1 MTRQDPSY
9 SDGMSKALKIRNA
22 EHSDAT
28 RISAIYGVHV
38 SDGAGTFEEVAPAA
52 EEIRRRMENV
62 KARGLPWH
70 VAEAKGELVGFCYAS
85 PYHARSAYKFT
96 VQTSVYVDSGW
107 HRRGIGVALL
117 DSIAVACR
125 KLGYCQ
131 IMAAVGDSR
140 NDGALRL
147 HARAGY
153 RTVGHAVRVG
163 VKFGRWMDVVYLQRS
178 LCDASAPPADVGP
191 VGYLPPTDQTGP

>member
-1 MTRQDPSY
+1 MVN
-9 SDGMSKALKIRNA
+9 GLSKSFKIRSA
-22 EHSDAT
+22 ELSDAT
-28 RISAIYGVHV
+28 RICAIYSFHV
-38 SDGAGTFEEVAPAA
+38 ADGTGTFEEVAPAT

-70 VAEAKGELVGFCYAS
+70 VAEAKGELVGYCYAS
-85 PYHARSAYKFT
+85 PYNARSAYRFT
-96 VQTSVYVDSGW
+96 VQTSVYVDRNW
-107 HRRGIGVALL
+107 HRRGIGLALL
-117 DSIAVACR
+117 DSVAAVCQ

-131 IMAAVGDSR
+131 AMAAVGDSR
-140 NDGALRL
+140 NEGALKL
-147 HARAGY
+147 HARVGY

-191 VGYLPPTDQTGP
+191 VGYFPPVDQTGP

>member
-1 MTRQDPSY
+1 
-9 SDGMSKALKIRNA
+9 
-22 EHSDAT
+22 
-28 RISAIYGVHV
+28 
-38 SDGAGTFEEVAPAA
+38 
-52 EEIRRRMENV
+52 MENV

-85 PYHARSAYKFT
+85 PYHARSAYRFT
-96 VQTSVYVDSGW
+96 VQTSVYVDRSW

-117 DSIAVACR
+117 DSVAAACR

-140 NDGALRL
+140 NEGALQL

-153 RTVGHAVRVG
+153 RTVGHAIRVG
-163 VKFGRWMDVVYLQRS
+163 VKFGRWTDVVYLQRS
-178 LCDASAPPADVGP
+178 LCDAGAPPADVGP